1 MLLRLTMLPG
11 LALMM
16 WAVPHLA
23 RHLGGKPAVA
33 LWLAV
38 LNPLVLIHLIGGVH
52 NEMLMVGLMAAGI
65 ALVLERHHVAG
76 IGLVAIGVAIKAT
89 AGIALPFIVW
99 IWMHARTRAAQPN
112 VGEGPLPTSGRVV
125 RQDRR
130 RWVRACS
137 PRCLSRPRRSPAS
150 ASAG

>member
-1 MLLRLTMLPG
+1 MLPG

-23 RHLGGKPAVA
+23 THLGGQRPVA

-65 ALVLERHHVAG
+65 ALVLERHHVVG
-76 IGLVAIGVAIKAT
+76 ILGAFGSVEVL
-89 AGIALPFIVW
+89 AL
-99 IWMHARTRAAQPN
+99 
-112 VGEGPLPTSGRVV
+112 
-125 RQDRR
+125 
-130 RWVRACS
+130 
-137 PRCLSRPRRSPAS
+137 
-150 ASAG
+150 